1 VPILAHYCLSL
12 GIITIASISVVLSAE
27 SGTEQP
33 GSLSPTQFQ
42 DLLAD
47 HCYKC
52 HGDGETKGD
61 LDLVALESDDSP
73 GLYPALMEDLVAVLS
88 DGEMPP
94 KKSKPLPDPDRI
106 RLITYLK
113 KELDRSLGEIA
124 FEPTPIGRM
133 TRFQYNNAVK
143 DLLGLQRD
151 IFWMPE
157 RLMRRRS
164 DYFKPASG
172 KMPVSVRVQ
181 NRPLGKDHDGER
193 PEGFRGVAA
202 YPQDRRAEHGFD
214 NRADHLT
221 LSPLLMEQFLQLS
234 YSIVDSKDLNA
245 RECRT
250 WDTIFASPPEEQG
263 EVVPIIRDR
272 LHTLLLRAF
281 RRPIPRETLDRYTD
295 FAARELKNGAGF
307 TETMKALVSAT
318 IASPEFLYLYNVE
331 DQDHNRD
338 ANNGREPIDAFEL
351 ASRLSFFFWISIPDE
366 RLLNLAATG
375 ELSDPDI
382 LSQEIERMLIDPRS
396 SRFCDIFPAQW
407 LQLDRLVSSIPDPKK
422 HPYFYFSAYRSS
434 MHMMMEPLLLFETL
448 YIEDR
453 SVIELL
459 NPAFTWNSPHL
470 ESIYNRE
477 QKRKRG
483 SVQTVT
489 FKRRPLT
496 DPRWG
501 GVITNAAVMTM
512 TSNPDRSLPITRGAW
527 INGVIFNDP
536 PEPPP
541 ADIPPLPAANEEA
554 LSKMTI
560 REEFAEHRVR
570 EDCAGCHEKIDPV
583 GFALEN
589 YGPTGEW
596 RAQYENGR
604 EIDSS
609 GELYN
614 RHKFSNPVEFKETLL
629 KERHRFIRG
638 FAAHL
643 LSFALGRELGPADSP
658 ALNTITK
665 RALAGEDSLRTIMK
679 MIAMSEPFSY
689 KNTQPKGTEKTP

>member
-1 VPILAHYCLSL
+1 MLAGYCHS
-12 GIITIASISVVLSAE
+12 
-27 SGTEQP
+27 
-33 GSLSPTQFQ
+33 
-42 DLLAD
+42 
-47 HCYKC
+47 C
-52 HGDGETKGD
+52 HGGDKTKGG
-61 LDLVALESDDSP
+61 LDLVALRTDGDLSAHP
-73 GLYPALMEDLVAVLS
+73 GLMEDLLAVLA

-94 KKSKPLPDPDRI
+94 KKAQPLPDKDRAQ
-106 RLITYLK
+106 LMKFLK
-113 KELDRSLGEIA
+113 SQLDASLDKA
-124 FEPTPIGRM
+124 DFEPTPMGRM

-143 DLLGLQRD
+143 DLLGLKRD

-164 DYFKPASG
+164 NYFDPASG
-172 KMPVSVRVQ
+172 QMPDSVRVQ

-234 YSIVDSKDLNA
+234 YSIVDSKDLNPG
-245 RECRT
+245 ECTT
-250 WDTIFASPPEEQG
+250 WDTFFASPPENQE
-263 EVVPIIRDR
+263 EVVPVIRDR
-272 LHTLLLRAF
+272 LSTLLLRAF
-281 RRPIPRETLDRYTD
+281 RRPVSTDTIERYTD
-295 FAARELKNGAGF
+295 FAARELKNGATF

-318 IASPEFLYLYNVE
+318 IASPEFLYLYNVK
-331 DQDHNRD
+331 DRGPVS
-338 ANNGREPIDAFEL
+338 GRELIDPYEL
-351 ASRLSFFFWISIPDE
+351 ASRLSFFLWVSIPDE
-366 RLLNLAATG
+366 RLLDLAATG
-375 ELSDPDI
+375 DLGNPDI
-382 LSQEIERMLIDPRS
+382 LSLEIERMLVDPRS

-407 LQLDRLVSSIPDPKK
+407 LQLDRLVSSIPNPKK
-422 HPYFYFSAYRSS
+422 HPYFYFNAYRSS
-434 MHMMMEPLLLFETL
+434 MHMMMEPLLLFETV
-448 YIEDR
+448 YVEDR
-453 SVIELL
+453 SVVELL
-459 NPAFTWNSPHL
+459 DPAFTWNSPHL

-541 ADIPPLPAANEEA
+541 ADIPPLPTGDEA
-554 LSKMTI
+554 DQSKMTI
-560 REEFAEHRVR
+560 REEFAVHRVR
-570 EDCAGCHEKIDPV
+570 EDCAGCHEKIDPL

-614 RHKFSNPVEFKETLL
+614 RHKFNNPVEFKETLL
-629 KERHRFIRG
+629 KERQRFIRG

-658 ALNTITK
+658 ALNEITK

-679 MIAMSEPFSY
+679 MIAMSDPFRY
-689 KNTQPKGTEKTP
+689 KNTQFKVMDKTP